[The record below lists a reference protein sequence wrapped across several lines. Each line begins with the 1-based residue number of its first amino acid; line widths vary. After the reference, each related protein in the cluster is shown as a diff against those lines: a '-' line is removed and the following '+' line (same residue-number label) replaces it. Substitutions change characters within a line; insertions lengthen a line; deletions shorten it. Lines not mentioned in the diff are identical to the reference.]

1 MIIKNISVKTCKNHI
16 ETEISFDSDGFISGC
31 YLIQTVSP
39 VYDGNMVVCQIAAG
53 ISSTKVLSCADAI
66 PAIPSTD
73 EKKYPYNLITRIFG
87 ENDVLIEERKDVFE
101 FFLPERKKETVK
113 KSFIAKLF
121 GN

>member
-1 MIIKNISVKTCKNHI
+1 
-16 ETEISFDSDGFISGC
+16 
-31 YLIQTVSP
+31 
-39 VYDGNMVVCQIAAG
+39 MVVCQIAAG

-101 FFLPERKKETVK
+101 FSLPERKKETVK